1 MVEREEKVSGVTYRI
16 VRVEDAPDEIN
27 PLRPTPAM
35 RIIVYVTGL
44 GYKIIYIPKHEI
56 SEEKIKEV
64 IKKEYE
70 EKWKYEM
77 VSGVI

>member
-1 MVEREEKVSGVTYRI
+1 MAEREEKVSGVTYRI

-35 RIIVYVTGL
+35 RVIVYVTGL
-44 GYKIIYIPKHEI
+44 GYKIIYIPK
-56 SEEKIKEV
+56 SEMNEAKIKEA

-70 EKWKYEM
+70 EKWKYETM
-77 VSGVI
+77 GGVI

>member
-1 MVEREEKVSGVTYRI
+1 MAEREEKVSGVTYRI

-44 GYKIIYIPKHEI
+44 GYKIIYIPK
-56 SEEKIKEV
+56 SEMNEAKIKEA

-70 EKWKYEM
+70 EKWKYETM
-77 VSGVI
+77 GGVI

>member
-1 MVEREEKVSGVTYRI
+1 MAEREAKTRGVTYRI
-16 VRVEDAPDEIN
+16 VSVEDAPDEIN
-27 PLRPTPAM
+27 PLKPTPAM

-44 GYKIIYIPKHEI
+44 GYKIIYIPKHEMN
-56 SEEKIKEV
+56 EEKIKET

-77 VSGVI
+77 MGGVI